1 MIIWIHFVWLFSWSW
16 WCVVIRLDVH
26 HEKAV
31 QICSVLDCL
40 KPLAIPLAWSLQLGS
55 WASHFWSSEDGG
67 SSSQP
72 EEFELN
78 SQQRQCS
85 YNIIIYE
92 LHLPDSGT
100 WQSLRLSGMVCTQ
113 FCTAK
118 SSTAIRSL
126 RTKGAQRL
134 DRHKTLDDRTSNDWL
149 KSTWYLRSTDLY
161 RSLQIS
167 TDLYR
172 SLQISTD
179 LYRSLQISTDLYRSL
194 QISTDLYDSRGF
206 QMVRCQRSHAG
217 SARPATSSGLQELLI
232 AGTATIVCWG
242 AALFSIILAWWAI
255 WFFICRMYCVCVV
268 L

>member
-167 TDLYR
+167 TTREGSKWSDASAAMQVLRDLQHHPASKSF
-172 SLQISTD
+172 SLPGLRQLCAEVQHYSR
-179 LYRSLQISTDLYRSL
+179 LFSHGGQF
-194 QISTDLYDSRGF
+194 DSSF
-206 QMVRCQRSHAG
+206 AEC
-217 SARPATSSGLQELLI
+217 
-232 AGTATIVCWG
+232 IVCVLYCKLYNIYIHPSLWH
-242 AALFSIILAWWAI
+242 IIYIQYYKL
-255 WFFICRMYCVCVV
+255 
-268 L
+268 